1 MPLIQRF
8 MTVALFVSCLTPQG
22 FAQPT
27 DNDLSPELRA
37 ALAYYLG
44 RDCSVEDEPKAF
56 QRVLTLSD
64 KQRNRVIPVL
74 AHIFQ
79 DGPDS
84 PRIEHVRQSLR
95 DEWQRRKQALD
106 RERPKYL
113 SPEHIR
119 TLTDPA
125 KLEDYVNQGLNSYKF
140 QVRERSLIALH
151 RIDSTA
157 ARIAIANARKSGGQ
171 QIEAVILA
179 AERAARLSEA
189 MAAPPPHSKP
199 GDKKPSS
206 KKIE

>member
-1 MPLIQRF
+1 MPLILHL
-8 MTVALFVSCLTPQG
+8 MTVALLVVGLVSG
-22 FAQPT
+22 VGAQPT
-27 DNDLSPELRA
+27 ENDLSPELRA
-37 ALAYYLG
+37 AFAHYLG
-44 RDCSVEDEPKAF
+44 RDCSVEEQPTTL

-64 KQRNRVIPVL
+64 KERNVAIPLL
-74 AHIFQ
+74 AQTFLNGP
-79 DGPDS
+79 DGP
-84 PRIEHVRQSLR
+84 RVERVRQSLL

-125 KLEDYVNQGLNSYKF
+125 KLDDYVNQGLNSYKF
-140 QVRERSLIALH
+140 QVRERSLIALN
-151 RIDSTA
+151 RIDSKA
-157 ARIAIANARKSGGQ
+157 ARIAIANARKSDGQ

-179 AERAARLSEA
+179 AERAARFSEA
-189 MAAPPPHSKP
+189 MAAPPPHPKP